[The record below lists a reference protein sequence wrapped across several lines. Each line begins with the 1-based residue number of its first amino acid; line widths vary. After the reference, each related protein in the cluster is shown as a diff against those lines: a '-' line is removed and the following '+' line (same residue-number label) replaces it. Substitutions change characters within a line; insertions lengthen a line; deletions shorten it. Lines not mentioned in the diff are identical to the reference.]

1 MKRLILLPT
10 IIIASEISVLNP
22 TWEIVDFVNNFENF
36 LKNKEYNKMINE
48 LETIKKSVKLKNSY
62 IDEKVYNP
70 LFKDKI
76 WDKMIAK
83 IYSIYKKEK
92 KEKLKTIIKLMIEIK
107 KLAKKRE
114 VAIA

>member
-1 MKRLILLPT
+1 MKKLLLPS
-10 IIIASEISVLNP
+10 IIIASEISILNP

-36 LKNKEYNKMINE
+36 LKNREYNKMINE
-48 LETIKKSVKLKNSY
+48 LKTIKKSVKLKNSY

-83 IYSIYKKEK
+83 VYSIYKKEK
-92 KEKLKTIIKLMIEIK
+92 NEKLKTIIKLMMEIK
-107 KLAKKRE
+107 KFAKKRE
-114 VAIA
+114 IAIA

>member
-1 MKRLILLPT
+1 MKKLLFLPT
-10 IIIASEISVLNP
+10 IILATEISILNP
-22 TWEIVDFVNNFENF
+22 TWEIVDFVNNFDIF
-36 LKNKEYNKMINE
+36 LKNKEYNKMIKE
-48 LETIKKSVKLKNSY
+48 LKTIKKSVKLKNSY

-83 IYSIYKKEK
+83 VYSIYKKEK
-92 KEKLKTIIKLMIEIK
+92 NKKLKTIIKLMLEIK

-114 VAIA
+114 VAIV

>member
-1 MKRLILLPT
+1 MKRLLLLPS
-10 IIIASEISVLNP
+10 IIIASEISILNP
-22 TWEIVDFVNNFENF
+22 TWEIADFVNNFENF

-48 LETIKKSVKLKNSY
+48 LKTIKKSVKLKNSY
-62 IDEKVYNP
+62 IDEKIYNP

-83 IYSIYKKEK
+83 VYLIYKKEK
-92 KEKLKTIIKLMIEIK
+92 NEKLKTIIKLMIEIK

-114 VAIA
+114 VTIV